1 MNKTGLNELK
11 NTYNYLYKKDI
22 YAYQLTII
30 DELECQLTCNIT
42 DDEYLKLFNEIAY
55 TYLKLDNVKIE
66 SIVRC
71 AIKNMDKILNDD
83 NSFNLKSESC
93 WYE

>member
-1 MNKTGLNELK
+1 MIL
-11 NTYNYLYKKDI
+11 
-22 YAYQLTII
+22 
-30 DELECQLTCNIT
+30 T

-83 NSFNLKSESC
+83 NTFNLKSESC

>member
-1 MNKTGLNELK
+1 MNKAGLNELK

-71 AIKNMDKILNDD
+71 AINNMDKILNDD
-83 NSFNLKSESC
+83 NKFNLKSESC